1 MPPPGTWPASPR
13 TAVNGNLDCL
23 SLHRCLPLAASPLPL
38 LPHPRT
44 RSPRTMESS
53 TAAAHAE
60 ATSHTNFAESTEV
73 VLNLVC
79 VDCGK
84 PCRSQTEVD
93 LHKKRTGHAEFT
105 DKTMEAAKPI
115 DLEAPP
121 KLAAEAKDVDASG
134 IAEPQQLVEV
144 NKEMLGELKSMGFSV
159 ARATRALHFSGG
171 AVEEE
176 YEDMLRRLSSLITQ
190 KVHPHTGNEGQPVG
204 KHGRYLQAHPFLLV
218 HHLNRD
224 WGMCCLMRVNEGHP
238 CMRDHIQDKWCIG

>member
-1 MPPPGTWPASPR
+1 
-13 TAVNGNLDCL
+13 
-23 SLHRCLPLAASPLPL
+23 
-38 LPHPRT
+38 
-44 RSPRTMESS
+44 MESS

-60 ATSHTNFAESTEV
+60 ATSHTNFAESTEA
-73 VLNLVC
+73 VLNLVR

-121 KLAAEAKDVDASG
+121 KPAAEAKDVDASG
-134 IAEPQQLVEV
+134 KLVEV

-159 ARATRALHFSGG
+159 ARATRTLHFSGG

-176 YEDMLRRLSSLITQ
+176 YGDMLRRLSSLITQ
-190 KVHPHTGNEGQPVG
+190 KCNQLQSFDASAFTDLPLFHSLTLSCLFAHARSSIACHYDICMPMTVCGMVGQERVLAGDERAQKIVKVLVLIVVVMVHVTG
-204 KHGRYLQAHPFLLV
+204 
-218 HHLNRD
+218 
-224 WGMCCLMRVNEGHP
+224 
-238 CMRDHIQDKWCIG
+238 

>member
-1 MPPPGTWPASPR
+1 
-13 TAVNGNLDCL
+13 
-23 SLHRCLPLAASPLPL
+23 
-38 LPHPRT
+38 
-44 RSPRTMESS
+44 MEFS

-60 ATSHTNFAESTEV
+60 ATSHTNFAESTEA

-79 VDCGK
+79 ADCGK

-121 KLAAEAKDVDASG
+121 KPAAEGKDVDASG
-134 IAEPQQLVEV
+134 SAEPQQLVAPEV
-144 NKEMLGELKSMGFSV
+144 NKGMLGELESMGFSV

-176 YEDMLRRLSSLITQ
+176 YEDVLRRVFSLITQ
-190 KVHPHTGNEGQPVG
+190 KVQAHTGNQGKPVG
-204 KHGRYLQAHPFLLV
+204 KHGRYLQAHPFLFV

-238 CMRDHIQDKWCIG
+238 CMRDHIQGESLDNK

>member
-1 MPPPGTWPASPR
+1 
-13 TAVNGNLDCL
+13 
-23 SLHRCLPLAASPLPL
+23 
-38 LPHPRT
+38 
-44 RSPRTMESS
+44 MESS
-53 TAAAHAE
+53 IAAAHAE
-60 ATSHTNFAESTEV
+60 ATSHTNFAESTEA

-121 KLAAEAKDVDASG
+121 KPDAEAKDVDASG
-134 IAEPQQLVEV
+134 KLVEV
-144 NKEMLGELKSMGFSV
+144 NKEMLGELESMGFSV

-176 YEDMLRRLSSLITQ
+176 YEDVLRRLSSLIMQ
-190 KVHPHTGNEGQPVG
+190 KVQTHTGNQGQPVG

-224 WGMCCLMRVNEGHP
+224 WECVV
-238 CMRDHIQDKWCIG
+238 